1 MQLSRHHCRKQISF
15 NVSRQGDSALGERSG
30 YVEARLGIVQ
40 HGVRLSVPIVMLNLQ
55 TKDIF
60 LPEETI
66 S

>member
-30 YVEARLGIVQ
+30 YVKARLVQ
-40 HGVRLSVPIVMLNLQ
+40 HVVRLSVPIVMLNLQ

-60 LPEETI
+60 LPDETN

>member
-1 MQLSRHHCRKQISF
+1 M
-15 NVSRQGDSALGERSG
+15 SRQGDSALGERSG

-60 LPEETI
+60 LPEETN